1 MFTGLIQEVGRIGGV
16 GRAGDAMRLTVEA
29 DTVTGDMAVGD
40 SVNID
45 GACQTVVAFSARSFQ
60 VESVEETLQRTT
72 FGSFRTGRPVNLERS
87 LRLQDR
93 LGGHLVMGHVDGV
106 GTIAEV
112 QPRGDSWIFAFHPPA
127 ELNRY
132 IATKGSITV
141 DGISLT
147 VVKAGAEAFTV
158 SVIPHTF
165 DTTTLGQSQAGDSVN
180 LEVDIIARY
189 TERLHTASPPSPA
202 PLTMEKLRDLGY

>member
-1 MFTGLIQEVGRIGGV
+1 MFTGLIEEVGQV
-16 GRAGDAMRLTVEA
+16 GDVSRAGDAMRLTVEA
-29 DTVTGDMAVGD
+29 AEVTGDMAVGD
-40 SVNID
+40 SVNVD
-45 GACQTVVAFSARSFQ
+45 GACQTVVAFTAGSFQ

-93 LGGHLVMGHVDGV
+93 LGGHPVMGHVDGV

-112 QPRGDSWIFAFHPPA
+112 QPRGDSWIFALQPPDN
-127 ELNRY
+127 LNRY
-132 IATKGSITV
+132 IATKGSIAV

-147 VVKAGAEAFTV
+147 VVEAGTKAFTV

-165 DTTTLGQSQAGDSVN
+165 GSTTLGKRQAGDSVN

-189 TERLHTASPPSPA
+189 TERLHTASPPSPDQ
-202 PLTMEKLRDLGY
+202 LTMEKLRDLGY

>member
-29 DTVTGDMAVGD
+29 ETVTGDMAVGD

-106 GTIAEV
+106 GTT
-112 QPRGDSWIFAFHPPA
+112 HP
-127 ELNRY
+127 
-132 IATKGSITV
+132 
-141 DGISLT
+141 DGHH
-147 VVKAGAEAFTV
+147 A
-158 SVIPHTF
+158 
-165 DTTTLGQSQAGDSVN
+165 
-180 LEVDIIARY
+180 
-189 TERLHTASPPSPA
+189 
-202 PLTMEKLRDLGY
+202 